1 MLYKMKQKVLSWS
14 DQYINKNAFHKS
26 KKPISIAKVETKT
39 ILLYEMDSYGKK
51 GSFIYFIEYINKTD
65 PFPVSLGIKLPQMN
79 GLFYSNNK

>member
-1 MLYKMKQKVLSWS
+1 
-14 DQYINKNAFHKS
+14 
-26 KKPISIAKVETKT
+26 
-39 ILLYEMDSYGKK
+39 MDSYGKK